1 MTPFTVN
8 LALTDSESLDL
19 SHIIHPRVQEKSDW
33 SAALRQSEAKVLRKC
48 LHVPIWK
55 LIVTLKDY
63 ELSVPPYN

>member
-19 SHIIHPRVQEKSDW
+19 SHIIHPHFQEKY
-33 SAALRQSEAKVLRKC
+33 
-48 LHVPIWK
+48 VPIWK

>member
-19 SHIIHPRVQEKSDW
+19 SHIIHPRVQEKS
-33 SAALRQSEAKVLRKC
+33 
-48 LHVPIWK
+48 IWK

-63 ELSVPPYN
+63 ELSVPPQRRGERTLFKEN